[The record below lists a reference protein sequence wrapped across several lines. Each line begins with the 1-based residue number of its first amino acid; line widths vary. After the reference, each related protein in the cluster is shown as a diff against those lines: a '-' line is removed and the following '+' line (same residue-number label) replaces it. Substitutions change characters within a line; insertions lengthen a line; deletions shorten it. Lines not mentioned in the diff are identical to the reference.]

1 MERTAYQIKFVFA
14 VSDFSKWDMTI
25 DDRLERQQKI
35 IVALF
40 LLLGKALPKL
50 TLAQNREMFVS
61 ESEIKNAW
69 IKQQSPVRLIST
81 TDSLVPRDG
90 MWAMEKERV
99 FRCVLGDLDLTKTG
113 LNLKGNMPEEPK
125 PTPERRRV
133 FDLE

>member
-1 MERTAYQIKFVFA
+1 MTMDALT
-14 VSDFSKWDMTI
+14 VSDT
-25 DDRLERQQKI
+25 EQRQQKI

-69 IKQQSPVRLIST
+69 MQQKSPVRLIST
-81 TDSLVPRDG
+81 TDSLVPVDG
-90 MWAMEKERV
+90 MWQFEKERV

-113 LNLKGNMPEEPK
+113 LQLKGKMPEEPK
-125 PTPERRRV
+125 PTPARTRV